1 MKYKLLIT
9 AIMLCCMVTTIN
21 AKNMN
26 TVTLNKEQAA
36 CLEAIACLEAKGDQ
50 PALAIAINKGLDAGL
65 TVSQIKE
72 ALSHLYAY
80 TGFPRSLNALGTLA
94 RVIDSRKANGESI
107 VEGQD
112 ASPLPKN
119 YDALREGS
127 RIQTKVSGRVFDF
140 NFCPATDY
148 YLKAHLFGDI
158 FARDNLTH
166 AERELVT
173 VSALSGLTGVEPQ
186 LRAHVGG
193 ARNMGVTDEQLRTI
207 PTTLAERVGAEEGT
221 RAAAAIGD
229 LLKEQVSIGQPS
241 SVSPWLVGQP
251 NTAFA
256 KYFIGNSY
264 LAPMDGGVA
273 NVTFEPRCRNN
284 WHIHHGAVQV
294 LICVHGRGWYQE
306 WGKPAVELREGMIIA
321 IPEGVKHW
329 HGAARDSWFQHLAMH
344 TQVQEGSSTEWLEP
358 VNDDDYDKLEGDIDI

>member
-1 MKYKLLIT
+1 
-9 AIMLCCMVTTIN
+9 
-21 AKNMN
+21 
-26 TVTLNKEQAA
+26 
-36 CLEAIACLEAKGDQ
+36 
-50 PALAIAINKGLDAGL
+50 
-65 TVSQIKE
+65 
-72 ALSHLYAY
+72 
-80 TGFPRSLNALGTLA
+80 
-94 RVIDSRKANGESI
+94 
-107 VEGQD
+107 
-112 ASPLPKN
+112 
-119 YDALREGS
+119 
-127 RIQTKVSGRVFDF
+127 
-140 NFCPATDY
+140 
-148 YLKAHLFGDI
+148 
-158 FARDNLTH
+158 
-166 AERELVT
+166 
-173 VSALSGLTGVEPQ
+173 
-186 LRAHVGG
+186 
-193 ARNMGVTDEQLRTI
+193 MGVTDEQLRTLPI
-207 PTTLAERVGAEEGT
+207 TLAERVGAEEGT